1 MIKKCNLY
9 ELEKLTGITPRD
21 SWHTKARAGQVY
33 YITKDNKTTAFLYLK
48 DAKKF
53 LKAN

>member
-1 MIKKCNLY
+1 MINKCNLY

-21 SWHTKARAGQVY
+21 SWYTKARREQVY
-33 YITKDNKTTAFLYLK
+33 FIIKDNKTTAFLYIK

-53 LKAN
+53 LKN

>member
-1 MIKKCNLY
+1 MINKCNLY
-9 ELEKLTGITPRD
+9 DLERLAGIVPRD
-21 SWHTKARAGQVY
+21 SWHTKAIKQQVY

-53 LKAN
+53 LKES